1 MDSVVDAVDNV
12 LATQKG
18 SQKDDAIKAAALA
31 NNLAASLDGF
41 NPDDMDL
48 GDLLGAAGTLS
59 DLLRG
64 LIGDSTGLARS
75 LGTNPANLSPV
86 AKAALELDRLLA
98 KLEGKDE
105 PVEEVVQQVETLNI
119 DLPPIQLSG
128 PAVQDSHFQ
137 HVDLKTAVTF
147 EDVAAAVAY
156 DLHQKAKAISSE
168 GDQVALELANLSRF
182 ARAGDRQNLLM
193 AAKAAAAH
201 IQAFCRKLTELAKAI
216 PCRNDRE
223 RKQQDLL
230 LKTAQGLK
238 DYATQLKILA
248 AVKAATIED
257 SKDTDATLASLTRN
271 LGGLLSQGLTS
282 MQITQA
288 TILNRK

>member
-1 MDSVVDAVDNV
+1 MDSVNDAVDRV
-12 LATQKG
+12 LDTQKAT
-18 SQKDDAIKAAALA
+18 QKDDAIKAAALA
-31 NNLAASLDGF
+31 NNLAASLEGF
-41 NPDDMDL
+41 NMDDMDL
-48 GDLLGAAGTLS
+48 GDLLGTAGQLS

-64 LIGDSTGLARS
+64 LVDNSTGLARS
-75 LGTNPANLSPV
+75 LGTNPAALTPA
-86 AKAALELDRLLA
+86 AKAALELDKLLA

-105 PVEEVVQQVETLNI
+105 PETLPQVENLNI
-119 DLPPIQLSG
+119 TLPPVQLSG
-128 PAVQDSHFQ
+128 PSVNDSHFQ
-137 HVDLKTAVTF
+137 MVDLSTAVSF

-168 GDQVALELANLSRF
+168 GDQVAMELANLSKF

-223 RKQQDLL
+223 RRQQDLL
-230 LKTAQGLK
+230 LKTAQGLR

-271 LGGLLSQGLTS
+271 LGGLLSQGLTA
-282 MQITQA
+282 MHITQ
-288 TILNRK
+288 TTMIGRK

>member
-12 LATQKG
+12 LATQKA

-41 NPDDMDL
+41 NADDMDL
-48 GDLLGAAGTLS
+48 GDLLGAAGQLS

-64 LIGDSTGLARS
+64 LVGDSTGLARS

-86 AKAALELDRLLA
+86 AKAALDLDRLLA
-98 KLEGKDE
+98 RLEGKDE
-105 PVEEVVQQVETLNI
+105 PEELVPEVENLNI
-119 DLPPIQLSG
+119 SLPPVQLSG
-128 PAVQDSHFQ
+128 PAVHDSHFQ
-137 HVDLKTAVTF
+137 QIDLNTAVTF

-156 DLHQKAKAISSE
+156 DLHQKAKAISAE
-168 GDQVALELANLSRF
+168 GDQIALELANLSRS

-201 IQAFCRKLTELAKAI
+201 IQAFCRKLIEMAKAI
-216 PCRNDRE
+216 PCRNERE
-223 RKQQDLL
+223 RRQQDLL
-230 LKTAQGLK
+230 MKTAQGLK

-271 LGGLLSQGLTS
+271 LGSLLSQGLTS